1 MITDTVTVEY
11 YLLPDGT
18 YGVVVQEL
26 TYGDM
31 AVVLLLVALLFVR
44 IYELWTQSTR

>member
-18 YGVVVQEL
+18 YGAIVQEL
-26 TYGDM
+26 TYGDI
-31 AVVLLLVALLFVR
+31 AVILLLVALLFVE
-44 IYELWTQSTR
+44 IYQLWTRSTR

>member
-18 YGVVVQEL
+18 YGAIVPEL
-26 TYGDM
+26 TYGDI
-31 AVVLLLVALLFVR
+31 AVILLLVALLFVE
-44 IYELWTQSTR
+44 IYQLWTRSTR